1 MGINQD
7 SSQEDESF
15 ISSDDGNN
23 DGSSINWSE
32 INSTDENEIDDLAEV
47 TITNNIK
54 EPIEALK
61 FNSPLSGN
69 EPVDLTSSNQIEINE
84 VKPFQTEEAEKDFF
98 DKSNSPS
105 P

>member
-32 INSTDENEIDDLAEV
+32 INSTDV
-47 TITNNIK
+47 
-54 EPIEALK
+54 
-61 FNSPLSGN
+61 
-69 EPVDLTSSNQIEINE
+69 IN
-84 VKPFQTEEAEKDFF
+84 F
-98 DKSNSPS
+98 DPHHYLL
-105 P
+105 PDRIVL

>member
-32 INSTDENEIDDLAEV
+32 INSTDENEID
-47 TITNNIK
+47 
-54 EPIEALK
+54 EA
-61 FNSPLSGN
+61 
-69 EPVDLTSSNQIEINE
+69 INE
-84 VKPFQTEEAEKDFF
+84 ELIEFIQKRELQLPDNV
-98 DKSNSPS
+98 S
-105 P
+105 